1 MGDSEFVTKHNPFH
15 IINPDAIT
23 VRKLRAWNKSYRL
36 ARHLG
41 TTGQPTPWTP
51 SFLMR
56 AISSPNMVCMYALEG
71 YEMYS
76 IE

>member
-36 ARHLG
+36 ARRLAE
-41 TTGQPTPWTP
+41 TVKLTPWTP
-51 SFLMR
+51 SFLIR
-56 AISSPNMVCMYALEG
+56 AISSPNMVICMPLRA
-71 YEMYS
+71 M
-76 IE
+76 